1 MYVVIRRTKLSGSRD
16 EAVQRARDHIV
27 PLVQGRP
34 GFRGYCGFITEQG
47 DAVYAIGVFD
57 DRDTA
62 MDAHA
67 RVRQW
72 SDANMRDLL
81 PEEPEVVAGETV
93 FHDVS
98 HPQEQTKDR
107 QESLAVVIRTYLGLT
122 GQTETMHSIVSEH
135 TLPAIKRAP
144 GFRGFYAFRD
154 EAEPNR
160 AVSVTLLERRDDAIR
175 CHEEVVSIMREQL
188 GEMAYRPPRV
198 TVGETV
204 VLATA

>member
-1 MYVVIRRTKLSGSRD
+1 MYVVIRRTKLSGSPE
-16 EAVQRARDHIV
+16 EAVQRACDHIV
-27 PLVQGRP
+27 PLIQGRP
-34 GFRGYCGFITEQG
+34 GFRGYCGFITEGG
-47 DAVYAIGVFD
+47 DAVYAISVFD

-72 SDANMRDLL
+72 IDANMRDLM
-81 PEEPEVVAGETV
+81 PEEPEIVAGETV
-93 FHDVS
+93 FHDAA
-98 HPQEQTKDR
+98 HPQEQTKER
-107 QESLAVVIRTYLGLT
+107 QQSLAVVIRTYLGLT

-160 AVSVTLLERRDDAIR
+160 AVSVTLFDDRDGAMR
-175 CHEEVVSIMREQL
+175 CHEEVVAIMREQL

-198 TVGETV
+198 MVGETV
-204 VLATA
+204 VLTTA